1 MIRNK
6 QQVLDRVKQEK
17 LDICVISYGGS
28 CSNQLE
34 QQLTANGYTV
44 KTPIWAEI
52 LCHCPVRIDLP
63 IPIIY
68 IYDNPVKAF
77 LSMKRRGWSIW
88 GVNQAKLSNSSSYAI
103 QTSDE
108 NLLRLMINHFKLWTS
123 PRSPNVL
130 ILKSSELFEGH
141 IETKLHTFLQRQQQQ
156 KRLTG
161 TGQQLTG
168 AGTGQPL
175 IGFPIPFVPP
185 KTTSTTRVSPRLAQ
199 LFSKYAKEI
208 QAINAATF

>member
-1 MIRNK
+1 MIRNV

-34 QQLTANGYTV
+34 QQLSANGYNV

-52 LCHCPVRIDLP
+52 LCHCPLRIDLP

-88 GVNQAKLSNSSSYAI
+88 GVNQAKLSNSGSYAI

-130 ILKSSELFEGH
+130 ILKSSELFEEP
-141 IETKLHTFLQRQQQQ
+141 IVAKLQTFLQLQHQQ

-168 AGTGQPL
+168 
-175 IGFPIPFVPP
+175 FPIPYVPP
-185 KTTSTTRVSPRLAQ
+185 KTLSTTRVSARLAQ
-199 LFSKYAKEI
+199 LFSKYAVAI
-208 QAINAATF
+208 QAINTATF